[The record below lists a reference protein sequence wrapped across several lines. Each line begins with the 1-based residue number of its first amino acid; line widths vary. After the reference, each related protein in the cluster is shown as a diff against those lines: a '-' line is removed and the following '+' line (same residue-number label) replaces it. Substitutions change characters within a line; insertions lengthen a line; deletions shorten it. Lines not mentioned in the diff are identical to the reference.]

1 MENLSCRKIGWKI
14 KRIIDKIL
22 FSSLTFLKVVN
33 ESFGIK
39 LNFSERIS
47 FMCHLKR
54 AKIGWLKNEIYGF
67 EATHTLSI
75 FISWS
80 IWSDS
85 KLRFVNMVFAFCF
98 FLVERKLKKIY
109 GSSLKE
115 VHRVKMRQSASIHS
129 THFKCRNVHCI
140 YMSSNLIIYGLN
152 CTYECRFRF
161 FFFFS
166 LESSPENL

>member
-1 MENLSCRKIGWKI
+1 
-14 KRIIDKIL
+14 
-22 FSSLTFLKVVN
+22 
-33 ESFGIK
+33 
-39 LNFSERIS
+39 
-47 FMCHLKR
+47 
-54 AKIGWLKNEIYGF
+54 
-67 EATHTLSI
+67 
-75 FISWS
+75 
-80 IWSDS
+80 
-85 KLRFVNMVFAFCF
+85 MVFAFCF

-161 FFFFS
+161 FFFFFVGIEPRKLIVKVSTEVECAAFSYIKFVSFPIQFVHFS
-166 LESSPENL
+166 LPFRIQCIHKSRNKF